1 MELRHLRA
9 FVTLADELHFGR
21 TAIRLHL
28 TQSAVSGQLRQ
39 LEDNLGVQLIRRS
52 ARQVSLTDAGA
63 VFLPDAQR
71 VLDQVDAAAGGLQ
84 RFQTGVRTSLRI
96 GYLHDAIPARLPLA
110 LRRAAHGLPRTRVV
124 LSTGDPLKLLDD
136 LRADLFDVAIV
147 SLPAPVNG
155 LRVIPIGFE
164 HAIAAVA
171 SNLDRDDAS
180 PLELLAQRTLLT
192 LPRRHNPAF
201 YDALI
206 AALQTAGIPGSL
218 VESDVTSAE
227 ALLMEVA
234 CDAGCAL
241 VPESV
246 MLRLNTPG
254 VTFRRLLTEVPVGCR
269 MAAVTSE
276 AVLDPKL
283 GAFVNTLCQPCRERD
298 LAAA

>member
-1 MELRHLRA
+1 M
-9 FVTLADELHFGR
+9 
-21 TAIRLHL
+21 
-28 TQSAVSGQLRQ
+28 
-39 LEDNLGVQLIRRS
+39 
-52 ARQVSLTDAGA
+52 
-63 VFLPDAQR
+63 
-71 VLDQVDAAAGGLQ
+71 
-84 RFQTGVRTSLRI
+84 
-96 GYLHDAIPARLPLA
+96 
-110 LRRAAHGLPRTRVV
+110 

-254 VTFRRLLTEVPVGCR
+254 VTFRRLLTEVLCRLPDGSRNLRGRVG
-269 MAAVTSE
+269 
-276 AVLDPKL
+276 P
-283 GAFVNTLCQPCRERD
+283 
-298 LAAA
+298 